1 MMTNKNDRNTEAK
14 GLQGYTL
21 IEILI
26 AMAVFAIGILA
37 IFSMQMTATSTNAVA
52 RGVTENY
59 TAAMDK
65 VEELLTLPYDDADLD
80 PDPGVQP
87 HTAATD
93 ADGIDNDGDG
103 LIDEAGES
111 GYITLS
117 WEVWEN
123 IVHNQNIKSV
133 RVTVSSS
140 VNGGN
145 QREINIDFYK
155 ADISM

>member
-1 MMTNKNDRNTEAK
+1 MIYHKNNRNTEPK
-14 GLQGYTL
+14 GHHGFTL
-21 IEILI
+21 MEVLI

-37 IFSMQMTATSTNAVA
+37 IFSMQMTATSSNAVA

-80 PDPGVQP
+80 PNPAVQP

-103 LIDEAGES
+103 QIDEVGES

-123 IVHNQNIKSV
+123 TIHNQNIKSV
-133 RVTVSSS
+133 RVTVSST

-145 QREINIDFYK
+145 QREINFDFYK
-155 ADISM
+155 SDISS

>member
-1 MMTNKNDRNTEAK
+1 MMYNKNDRNTEAK
-14 GLQGYTL
+14 GRQGYTL

-26 AMAVFAIGILA
+26 AMAVFAIGVLA
-37 IFSMQMTATSTNAVA
+37 IFSMQMTATSSNALA

-65 VEELLTLPYDDADLD
+65 VEELLTLPYDDAELD

-103 LIDEAGES
+103 QIDEAGES

-123 IVHNQNIKSV
+123 IVHSQNIKSV
-133 RVTVSSS
+133 RVTVSSA

>member
-1 MMTNKNDRNTEAK
+1 MIYHKDDQNTK
-14 GLQGYTL
+14 PGGHHGYTR
-21 IEILI
+21 IEVLI
-26 AMAVFAIGILA
+26 AMAVFAVGILA
-37 IFSMQMTATSTNAVA
+37 IFSMQMTATGSNALA
-52 RGVTENY
+52 RGLTENY

-65 VEELLTLPYDDADLD
+65 VEELLALPYNDADLD

-103 LIDEAGES
+103 QIDEAGES

-123 IVHNQNIKSV
+123 IVHDQNIKSV

-140 VNGGN
+140 VNGDN

>member
-1 MMTNKNDRNTEAK
+1 MMTNKNDPNTEAK
-14 GLQGYTL
+14 GGQGYTL

-26 AMAVFAIGILA
+26 AMAVFAVGVLA
-37 IFSMQMTATSTNAVA
+37 IFSMQMTATSSNALA

-65 VEELLTLPYDDADLD
+65 VEELLTLPYDDAELD

-103 LIDEAGES
+103 QIDEAGEL

-123 IVHNQNIKSV
+123 IVHDQNIKSV

-140 VNGGN
+140 VNGDN

>member
-1 MMTNKNDRNTEAK
+1 MMYNKNDPNTEAK
-14 GLQGYTL
+14 GRQGYTL

-26 AMAVFAIGILA
+26 AMAVFAIGVLA
-37 IFSMQMTATSTNAVA
+37 IFSMQMTATSSNALA

-65 VEELLTLPYDDADLD
+65 VEELLTLPYDDAELD

-87 HTAATD
+87 HSAATD

-103 LIDEAGES
+103 QIDEAGEL

-123 IVHNQNIKSV
+123 IVHDQNIKSV

-140 VNGGN
+140 VNGDN

>member
-14 GLQGYTL
+14 GRQGYTL

>member
-1 MMTNKNDRNTEAK
+1 MIYHKNDRKTEP
-14 GLQGYTL
+14 GGHHGYTL
-21 IEILI
+21 IEVLI
-26 AMAVFAIGILA
+26 GMAVFAIGILA
-37 IFSMQMTATSTNAVA
+37 IFSMQMTATSSNALA
-52 RGVTENY
+52 RGLTENY

-65 VEELLTLPYDDADLD
+65 VEELLSLPYNDVDLD

-103 LIDEAGES
+103 EIDEAGET

-123 IVHNQNIKSV
+123 SLHGQNIKSV
-133 RVTVSSS
+133 RVTITSA
-140 VNGGN
+140 VNRGDE
-145 QREINIDFYK
+145 REINIDFYK
-155 ADISM
+155 ANINR

>member
-1 MMTNKNDRNTEAK
+1 MKYQKYNRTTEPK
-14 GLQGYTL
+14 DQHGYTL

-37 IFSMQMTATSTNAVA
+37 VFSMQMTSTSSNAVA
-52 RGVTENY
+52 RGLTENY

-93 ADGIDNDGDG
+93 ADGIDNDVDG
-103 LIDEAGES
+103 QIDEVGES

-140 VNGGN
+140 ANGGN
-145 QREINIDFYK
+145 QREINFDFYK
-155 ADISM
+155 ADISK

>member
-1 MMTNKNDRNTEAK
+1 MFHTKENKDQRPRGN
-14 GLQGYTL
+14 QGYTL
-21 IEILI
+21 IEVLI

-37 IFSMQMTATSTNAVA
+37 IFSLQVTSTSSNALA
-52 RGVTENY
+52 RGLTENY

-65 VEELLTLPYDDADLD
+65 TEELLALPYDDADLD

-103 LIDEAGES
+103 DIDEAGEV

-117 WEVWEN
+117 WRVWEN
-123 IVHNQNIKSV
+123 IVHDQNIKSV
-133 RVTVSSS
+133 RVTVSSA
-140 VNGGN
+140 VNGGDE
-145 QREINIDFYK
+145 RAINIDFYK
-155 ADISM
+155 ANM

>member
-1 MMTNKNDRNTEAK
+1 M
-14 GLQGYTL
+14 
-21 IEILI
+21 
-26 AMAVFAIGILA
+26 
-37 IFSMQMTATSTNAVA
+37 
-52 RGVTENY
+52 
-59 TAAMDK
+59 
-65 VEELLTLPYDDADLD
+65 EELLTLPYDDAELD

-87 HTAATD
+87 HTAAAD

-103 LIDEAGES
+103 QIDEAGEL

-123 IVHNQNIKSV
+123 IVHDQNIKSV

-140 VNGGN
+140 VNGDN

-155 ADISM
+155 ADISL

>member
-1 MMTNKNDRNTEAK
+1 MFLNANKHQGKRLIDH
-14 GLQGYTL
+14 QGYTL

-26 AMAVFAIGILA
+26 AMAVFAVGILA
-37 IFSMQMTATSTNAVA
+37 IFSMQITATSSNALA
-52 RGVTENY
+52 RGLTENY

-65 VEELLTLPYDDADLD
+65 VEELLALPYDDADLD
-80 PDPGVQP
+80 PDPGIQP

-103 LIDEAGES
+103 EIDEAGEA

-117 WEVWEN
+117 WQVWEN
-123 IVHNQNIKSV
+123 RLHDQDIKSV

-155 ADISM
+155 ANI